1 MISHMKKCR
10 TCGEIKS
17 LDEFHRTSKKS
28 NPDGR
33 INYCKDCREKTG
45 RRSYLKR
52 RFGITPEDYESMLEG
67 QGGGCAIC
75 GRFDGLH
82 QGRSRLGR
90 EEEPT
95 RFAVD
100 HCHKTGVVRGLLCM
114 NCNTAI
120 GCFQDNTSILEKA
133 IEYLQ

>member
-1 MISHMKKCR
+1 MSSHMKKCR
-10 TCGEIKS
+10 TCGEMLP
-17 LDEFHRTSKKS
+17 LDEFHRTKKKS

-33 INYCKDCREKTG
+33 INYCKDCRAKTD
-45 RRSYLKR
+45 RRSHLKR

-82 QGRSRLGR
+82 YQGDRIRRVNGQ
-90 EEEPT
+90 T

-100 HCHKTGVVRGLLCM
+100 HCHETGVVRGLLCM

-120 GCFQDNTSILEKA
+120 GCFKDSISILEKA
-133 IEYLQ
+133 IKYLQ